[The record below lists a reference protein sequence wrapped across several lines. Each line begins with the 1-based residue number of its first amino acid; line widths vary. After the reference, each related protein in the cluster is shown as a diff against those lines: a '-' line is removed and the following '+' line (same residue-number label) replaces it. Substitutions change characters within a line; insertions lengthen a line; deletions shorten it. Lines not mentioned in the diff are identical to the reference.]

1 MNIPTAKQ
9 MEESR
14 KRHFFRNGDDDRMVV
29 ISEMLPNGEWV
40 AVLGE
45 NEEKQGF
52 GSTRLEAIAD
62 LNEQIEDEQDD
73 GE

>member
-1 MNIPTAKQ
+1 MHIPTAKQ

-29 ISEMLPNGEWV
+29 ISEMLPTGEWV
-40 AVLGE
+40 AFLDE

-73 GE
+73 GQ

>member
-14 KRHFFRNGDDDRMVV
+14 KRHFFHNDDDDRMVV
-29 ISEMLPNGEWV
+29 ISEMLPTGEWV
-40 AVLGE
+40 AFLDE

-73 GE
+73 GQ

>member
-1 MNIPTAKQ
+1 MNIPSAKQ

-14 KRHFFRNGDDDRMVV
+14 KRHFFHNGDYDRIV
-29 ISEMLPNGEWV
+29 ISEMLPTGEWV
-40 AVLGE
+40 AFLDD

-73 GE
+73 GQ